1 MRKFLGL
8 MALLAFFALPALAQ
22 NTPKLEVFGGYQYL
36 HFDLSGGALNMN
48 GFDASATYNFNR
60 WLGLSADISGAYNRN
75 TPNPGGPDGTT
86 HIYNYV
92 FGPTIYPLG
101 HHRITLFIHGLA
113 GEGHINLS
121 LPALT
126 GVPNSAE
133 TLTDTRF
140 VYAAGGGVD
149 ATITHHI
156 AVRLFQ
162 GDYEQTQFFQNLGGF
177 PAQKNIRI
185 AAGIVFRLGS

>member
-1 MRKFLGL
+1 MRKVFGL
-8 MALLAFFALPALAQ
+8 VVLLVSFTLPALAQ

-36 HFDLSGGALNMN
+36 HLDLRGSPLNMN
-48 GFDASATYNFNR
+48 GFDASATYNFNH
-60 WLGLSADISGAYNRN
+60 WVGISADISGVYNGN
-75 TPNPGGPDGTT
+75 TPNPGGPNGNT
-86 HIYNYV
+86 HVYSYL
-92 FGPTIYPLG
+92 FGPTIYPFG
-101 HHRITLFIHGLA
+101 HHRITLFVHGLA
-113 GEGHINLS
+113 GAGHIHFF

-140 VYAAGGGVD
+140 TYAAGGGVD
-149 ATITHHI
+149 ATITPHI

-162 GDYEQTQFFQNLGGF
+162 GDYEQTQFFRDIGL

-185 AAGIVFRLGS
+185 AAGIVFRLGD